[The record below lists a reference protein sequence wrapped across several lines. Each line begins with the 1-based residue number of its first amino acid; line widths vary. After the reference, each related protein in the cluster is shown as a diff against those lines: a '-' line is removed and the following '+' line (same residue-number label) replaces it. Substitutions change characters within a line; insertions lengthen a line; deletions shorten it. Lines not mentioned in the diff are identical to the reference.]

1 MKEIRINA
9 EEVAALMMLH
19 WPTMF
24 PGGKGI
30 GGIIPYGVK
39 NVLKWKNRIGLDNA
53 IKRFKKKMINQKCW
67 NVSELANLAI
77 PVLYYEKAI
86 TIQRGKELVLSIYLG
101 KEEYFVT
108 LEFSGNDEYVFAV
121 KDSLDDVNLE
131 NFLGKDDKV
140 IFWNRDK
147 KRKTVKEKELTS
159 ITEQE
164 IKDFFTN

>member
-1 MKEIRINA
+1 
-9 EEVAALMMLH
+9 
-19 WPTMF
+19 
-24 PGGKGI
+24 
-30 GGIIPYGVK
+30 
-39 NVLKWKNRIGLDNA
+39 
-53 IKRFKKKMINQKCW
+53 MINQKCW

-164 IKDFFTN
+164 IKDFFTY